1 MGAHKQKTWVFATI
15 VTVNTLLIAVVCGE
29 IGLRFALRQ
38 GLVATI
44 QPTNRYIFLREY
56 RPNQVLEVQPSYRYV
71 AESDGLTVQKVR
83 LIVDGDGFI
92 GSAKRYD
99 KPDVTIAFL
108 GGSTTECLYLD
119 EDKRFPSMVASL
131 LGERRG
137 WRVHA
142 INAGTS
148 GRNSLHSINKLIN
161 VVAPK
166 NPQVVMFMHAINDLT
181 TLTHFGSYWN
191 ADRRGNLVV
200 VEDGE
205 GSFPY
210 MFKVLAKRHVPG
222 YFTMAM
228 VVSDYL
234 NSKVDDE
241 FVFNRQVFNANLQR
255 EEELVALFRQQLMLF
270 VHVTRV
276 IGATPVLMT
285 QANRIESDDPFVRD
299 LFRRTRPGL
308 DYDRWAK
315 VYARFNEEI
324 RRVAAIEHIDVVDLA
339 KTIPGTKEY
348 AYDPVHLTERGSI
361 AAAVEIVRIL
371 DRVMPD
377 TKRRTSAT
385 P

>member
-1 MGAHKQKTWVFATI
+1 VSLEKEKAWVFATI
-15 VTVNTLLIAVVCGE
+15 VAAFTILIIVVCGE
-29 IGLRFALRQ
+29 IGLRFVLRQ
-38 GLVATI
+38 GLVTAI

-56 RPNQVLEVQPSYRYV
+56 RPDQVLEIRPTFRYV
-71 AESDGLTVQKVR
+71 SESDGLTAKRVR
-83 LIVDGDGFI
+83 LTVDGDGFI
-92 GSAKRYD
+92 GSAQRHE

-119 EDKRFPSMVASL
+119 EDKRFPSLVASL

-148 GRNSLHSINKLIN
+148 GGNSLHSINKLIN

-166 NPQVVMFMHAINDLT
+166 SPQVVLFMHAINDLT
-181 TLTHFGSYWN
+181 TLAYFGSYWN

-200 VEDGE
+200 IENGE
-205 GSFPY
+205 GSFSY
-210 MFKVLAKRHVPG
+210 MLKVLAKRYVPG

-234 NSKVDDE
+234 NPKVDDE
-241 FVFNRQVFNANLQR
+241 FVFDRQVFNANLQR
-255 EEELVALFRQQLMLF
+255 EDELVALFHQQLVLF
-270 VHVTRV
+270 VYATRA
-276 IGATPVLMT
+276 IGATPVFMT
-285 QANRIESDDPFVRD
+285 QANRIERDDPFVRD

-324 RRVAAIEHIDVVDLA
+324 RRVAALEHIDLVDLA
-339 KTIPGTKEY
+339 RTIPGTKEY
-348 AYDPVHLTERGSI
+348 AYDPVHLTEAGSV
-361 AAAVEIVRIL
+361 AVAEEIVKIL
-371 DRVMPD
+371 DPVVAGI
-377 TKRRTSAT
+377 KKS
-385 P
+385 

>member
-1 MGAHKQKTWVFATI
+1 MGAQKQKTRVFATI
-15 VTVNTLLIAVVCGE
+15 VTVFTLLIAVVCGE
-29 IGLRFALRQ
+29 IGLRYVMRQ
-38 GLVATI
+38 GLVTAI

-56 RPNQVLEVQPSYRYV
+56 RPNQVLEIQPTYRYV
-71 AESDGLTVQKVR
+71 SESDGLTVQKVR
-83 LIVDGDGFI
+83 LTVDGDGFI
-92 GSAKRYD
+92 GSALRFD

-119 EDKRFPSMVASL
+119 EDKRFPSVVASL

-137 WRVHA
+137 WRVQA
-142 INAGTS
+142 VNAGIS
-148 GRNSLHSINKLIN
+148 GGNSLHAINKLIN

-166 NPQVVMFMHAINDLT
+166 IPQVVMFMDAINDLT
-181 TLTHFGSYWN
+181 TLAYFGSYWN

-200 VEDGE
+200 VENGE

-210 MFKVLAKRHVPG
+210 MLKVLAKRHVPG

-234 NSKVDDE
+234 NPKVDDE
-241 FVFNRQVFNANLQR
+241 FVFDRQVFNANLQR
-255 EEELVALFRQQLMLF
+255 EEELVAMFRQQLILF
-270 VHVTRV
+270 VYATRA

-285 QANRIESDDPFVRD
+285 QANRIERDDPFVRD

-315 VYARFNEEI
+315 AYARFNEEI
-324 RRVAAIEHIDVVDLA
+324 RRVAALEHIDLVDLA

-348 AYDPVHLTERGSI
+348 AYDPVHLTERGSV
-361 AAAVEIVRIL
+361 AAAGEIVKIL

-377 TKRRTSAT
+377 MKRRTSVT